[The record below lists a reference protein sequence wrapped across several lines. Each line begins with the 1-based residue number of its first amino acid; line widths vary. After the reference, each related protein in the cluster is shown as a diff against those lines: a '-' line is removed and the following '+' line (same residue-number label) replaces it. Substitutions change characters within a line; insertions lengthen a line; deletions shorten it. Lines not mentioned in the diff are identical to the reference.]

1 VTTIPPT
8 VRSAEDVHLA
18 YTPEQ
23 DALAQELRAYFTKL
37 VTPEVADEMARGEF
51 GGPHCLEAVRQMG
64 RDNWLA
70 VSWPKEYG
78 GRAMSL
84 MEQFIF
90 FQEAHRA
97 DAPVP
102 FLTVNTVG
110 QTILDF
116 GTDAQKEWLLP
127 GILRGETHFAI
138 GYTEPQS
145 GTDLAS
151 LQTKA
156 VRDGDEWVI
165 NGQKVFTSLAGY
177 ADYIWLAARTDPD
190 APKHKGISIFVVPTD
205 TPGFSWVPINTLG
218 SADTTATFYED
229 VRVPDANIVGGLNN
243 GWHLITNQLNYERVS
258 LAVPA
263 WAERIYDKVVAWA
276 KEEKL
281 SDGRRVIDQ
290 EWVQISLARCKAD
303 IEVIT
308 LFNWKAATQTSMDP
322 GLASATKVFGSEMFI
337 RVYRALME
345 IIGPGAY
352 VERGSPAAVLA
363 GHLERA
369 YQGTLILT
377 FGGGTNE
384 IQRDLIAMFGL
395 GMPRTPRM

>member
-1 VTTIPPT
+1 M
-8 VRSAEDVHLA
+8 HLA

-23 DALAQELRAYFTKL
+23 EALRLELRDYFAGI
-37 VTPEVADEMARGEF
+37 VTPEVEAEMARGEM
-51 GGPHCLEAVRQMG
+51 GGPHCLDAVKQMG

-70 VSWPKEYG
+70 VSWPAEYG
-78 GRAMSL
+78 GRGLSL

-90 FQEAHRA
+90 FEEAHRV

-110 QTILDF
+110 QTILQF
-116 GTDAQKEWLLP
+116 GTDEQKQWLLP
-127 GILRGETHFAI
+127 GILHGETHFAI

-151 LQTKA
+151 LTTKA
-156 VRDGDEWVI
+156 VCDGDEWVI

-177 ADYIWLAARTDPD
+177 ADYIWLAARTDPE
-190 APKHKGISIFVVPTD
+190 APKHKGITIFIVPTD
-205 TPGFSWVPINTLG
+205 APGFSYTPINTLG
-218 SADTTATFYED
+218 AADTTSTFFQD
-229 VRVPDANIVGGLNN
+229 VRVPDANIVGGLNQ

-258 LAVPA
+258 LAVPG
-263 WAERIYDKVVAWA
+263 WAGRIYERVLEWA
-276 KEEKL
+276 RQTKL
-281 SDGRRVIDQ
+281 ADGRRVIDQ
-290 EWVQISLARCKAD
+290 EWVQISLARCKAQID
-303 IEVIT
+303 YLT
-308 LFNWKAATQTSMDP
+308 LLNWRVVSADSMDP
-322 GLASATKVFGSEMFI
+322 ALASSAKVYGTEMYI
-337 RVYRALME
+337 RVYGALME
-345 IIGPGAY
+345 IIGPAAY
-352 VERGSPAAVLA
+352 LRRGSPEAVLGA
-363 GHLERA
+363 HLERA

>member
-1 VTTIPPT
+1 
-8 VRSAEDVHLA
+8 VHLA

-23 DALAQELRAYFTKL
+23 LALAEELRTYFAGI
-37 VTPEVADEMARGEF
+37 VTPEVEEAMAHGDF
-51 GGPHCLEAVRQMG
+51 GAPPCLEAVRQMG

-70 VSWPKEYG
+70 ISWPAEYG
-78 GRAMSL
+78 GRALSL

-90 FQEAHRA
+90 FQEAHRV

-116 GTDAQKEWLLP
+116 GTDEQKQRYLP

-151 LQTKA
+151 LTTRA
-156 VRDGDEWVI
+156 VRDGDQWVI
-165 NGQKVFTSLAGY
+165 NGQKVYTSLAGY

-190 APKHKGISIFVVPTD
+190 VPKHKGITIFIVPTTD
-205 TPGFSWVPINTLG
+205 PGFSHTPIDTLG
-218 SADTTATFYED
+218 SADTTSTYYTD
-229 VRVPDANIVGGLNN
+229 VRVTDAEIVGGLNG
-243 GWHLITNQLNYERVS
+243 GWNLITNQLNYERVS

-276 KEEKL
+276 RDEKL
-281 SDGRRVIDQ
+281 PDGRRVIDQ
-290 EWVQISLARCKAD
+290 EWVQMNLARCRAEID
-303 IEVIT
+303 Y
-308 LFNWKAATQTSMDP
+308 LLLLGWRAATLETMDP
-322 GLASATKVFGSEMFI
+322 ALASATKVFGTEMFI
-337 RVYRALME
+337 RTYRALME
-345 IIGPGAY
+345 VLGPAAY
-352 VERGSPAAVLA
+352 LERGSPGAVLA

-384 IQRDLIAMFGL
+384 IQRDLIALFGL

>member
-1 VTTIPPT
+1 
-8 VRSAEDVHLA
+8 VHLA

-23 DALAQELRAYFTKL
+23 QALADELRAYFAGI
-37 VTPEVADEMARGEF
+37 VTPEVEEAMAHGEF
-51 GGPHCLEAVRQMG
+51 GDPVCLEAVRQMG
-64 RDNWLA
+64 ADNWLA

-78 GRAMSL
+78 GRGLSL

-90 FQEAHRA
+90 FQEAHRV

-110 QTILDF
+110 QTILEF
-116 GTDAQKEWLLP
+116 GTEEQKQRFLP
-127 GILRGETHFAI
+127 SILRGETHFAI

-151 LQTKA
+151 LETKA
-156 VRDGDEWVI
+156 VRDGDGWVI

-190 APKHKGISIFVVPTD
+190 VPKHQGISIFIVPAD
-205 TPGFSWVPINTLG
+205 TPGFSYTPINTLG
-218 SADTTATFYED
+218 SADTTSTFYTD
-229 VRVPDANIVGGLNN
+229 VRVGDDAIIGGLNQ
-243 GWHLITNQLNYERVS
+243 GWRLITNQLNYERLS

-263 WAERIYDKVVAWA
+263 WAGRIYEKVVAWS
-276 KEEKL
+276 KDEKL
-281 SDGRRVIDQ
+281 DDGRRVIDQ
-290 EWVQISLARCKAD
+290 EWVQVSLARCKAEID
-303 IEVIT
+303 FLT
-308 LFNWKAATQTSMDP
+308 LLNWKAATQGTMDP
-322 GLASATKVFGSEMFI
+322 ALSSGTKAFGSEMFI
-337 RVYRALME
+337 RVYRSLME
-345 IIGPGAY
+345 ILGPASY
-352 VERGSPAAVLA
+352 VERGSPAAVLK

-384 IQRDLIAMFGL
+384 IQRDLVALFGL
-395 GMPRTPRM
+395 GMPRMPRM